1 MTVVFDAED
10 PSGLASMV
18 GGLIQ
23 QNLARDPARL
33 RLLRPS
39 IASITA
45 ADAGVSITITTT
57 PGRVEVG
64 EGSDPSASIAITAD
78 ASRLLELT
86 AAPLRF
92 GLPDAFDRRGR
103 VVLRDVLARRIR
115 IRGMFAHP
123 RRLAR
128 LSSLLSAE

>member
-1 MTVVFDAED
+1 VTVVFDAED
-10 PSGLASMV
+10 PNGLAVMV
-18 GGLIQ
+18 GGLIR

-39 IASITA
+39 ISSITA
-45 ADAGVSITITTT
+45 VDAGVSITITTT

-64 EGSDPSASIAITAD
+64 DGADPSASIAITGD
-78 ASRLLELT
+78 ASRLLDLT

-103 VVLRDVLARRIR
+103 AVLRDVLARRIR
-115 IRGMFAHP
+115 IRGMFTHP

-128 LSSLLSAE
+128 LSALLSAE

>member
-1 MTVVFDAED
+1 MIVVFVSDD
-10 PSGLASMV
+10 PSGLAAMV
-18 GGLIQ
+18 GDLIE

-39 IASITA
+39 IVSITA
-45 ADAGVSITITTT
+45 PDAGVSITITTT
-57 PGRVEVG
+57 PGHVEVG
-64 EGSDPSASIAITAD
+64 EGTHPAASIAITAD
-78 ASRLLELT
+78 ASSLLGLT
-86 AAPLRF
+86 ASPLRF

-103 VVLRDVLARRIR
+103 AVLRDVLTRRVR

-128 LSSLLSAE
+128 LSLLLSAV